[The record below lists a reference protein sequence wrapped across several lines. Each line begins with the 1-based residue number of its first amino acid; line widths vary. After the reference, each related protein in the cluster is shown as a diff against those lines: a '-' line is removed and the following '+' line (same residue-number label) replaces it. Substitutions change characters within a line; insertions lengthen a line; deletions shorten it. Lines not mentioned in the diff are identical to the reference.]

1 MLEVVSQVLGNQ
13 GGILLIQI
21 FTPAVYIDVRDGNC
35 ANLAM
40 QLSPTAVMGTV
51 MTPRSWQIK
60 VAVVIG
66 TILNELGAN
75 LAQLKVTQY
84 DCAFENLAP
93 AGCTQY
99 FFGPTSQTVQTFNFA
114 GGQHLANQ
122 KQQICVRRERG
133 QCMICWTTTMDT
145 DFVVSG
151 EKLSSP

>member
-1 MLEVVSQVLGNQ
+1 MTGLC
-13 GGILLIQI
+13 LIQT
-21 FTPAVYIDVRDGNC
+21 FTPAVYVDVRDGNC

-40 QLSPTAVMGTV
+40 QLGPAAVMGTM
-51 MTPRSWQIK
+51 MTPRSWQI
-60 VAVVIG
+60 
-66 TILNELGAN
+66 
-75 LAQLKVTQY
+75 KVTQY

-99 FFGPTSQTVQTFNFA
+99 FFGPTSQSVQTYNFA

-133 QCMICWTTTMDT
+133 QCKICWTTAADT

-151 EKLSSP
+151 EKEIPRRE